1 MAGYVA
7 RRVLSA
13 IPVLF
18 LVTLIAF
25 GIMQIV
31 PGDPAMIIAGLGAT
45 PQEVAR
51 VRAQLGL
58 DQPWHIQLA
67 RWYQGLA
74 RGDLGDSL
82 LLGRSVSRALVERLP
97 VTLSLTGYAL
107 VLTLVVGILSGVA
120 ASLRPNTWLDQA
132 LMTIALLGV
141 SFPSFWLG
149 LMLIVVFAVQLDW
162 LPSGGYVPLT
172 ESVVGWLRST
182 TLPAI
187 SLALLQIG
195 LLARIV
201 RATMLEVLGQDYIR
215 TARTKGL
222 PAGTVVWKHAFR
234 NVMIPVVTIVGI
246 IIEPAAE
253 RVGGDRDRLLA
264 PGDRAPARLRGPPPR
279 LPGDP
284 GWAPGDRGRLR
295 PPQPAG
301 GRALRVPRPPRPVWA
316 RSLGSRGRGPCGAC
330 AGTAR
335 SSPA

>member
-1 MAGYVA
+1 MAAYVA

-58 DQPWHIQLA
+58 DQPRHVQLI

-82 LLGRSVSRALVERLP
+82 LLGRSVSRALVERHP

-107 VLTLVVGILSGVA
+107 LLTLVVGILSGVA
-120 ASLRPNTWLDQA
+120 ASLHPNTWIDQA

-149 LMLIVVFAVQLDW
+149 LMLIVLFAVHLDW
-162 LPSGGYVPLT
+162 LPSGGYVPLS

-182 TLPAI
+182 TLPAV

-222 PAGTVVWKHAFR
+222 PARAVVWKHAFR

-246 IIEPAAE
+246 ITSLLLSGSVVIETVYSVP
-253 RVGGDRDRLLA
+253 GIGRLLGSA
-264 PGDRAPARLRGPPPR
+264 VLRRDYPVIQGGLLVTAAGFVLLNLLVDVLYAYLDPRVRYEHDR
-279 LPGDP
+279 
-284 GWAPGDRGRLR
+284 
-295 PPQPAG
+295 
-301 GRALRVPRPPRPVWA
+301 
-316 RSLGSRGRGPCGAC
+316 
-330 AGTAR
+330 
-335 SSPA
+335 

>member
-51 VRAQLGL
+51 VRTQLGL
-58 DQPWHIQLA
+58 DQPRLVQLA

-97 VTLSLTGYAL
+97 VTLSLTAYAL
-107 VLTLVVGILSGVA
+107 VLTLAIGILSGVA

-149 LMLIVVFAVQLDW
+149 LMLIVLFAVRLDW

-172 ESVVGWLRST
+172 ESVVGWLRSA
-182 TLPAI
+182 TLPAV

-195 LLARIV
+195 LLARIT

-222 PAGTVVWKHAFR
+222 PGSAVVWKHAFR

-246 IIEPAAE
+246 ITSLLLSGSVVIETVYSLP
-253 RVGGDRDRLLA
+253 GIGRLLGSA
-264 PGDRAPARLRGPPPR
+264 VLRRDYPVIQGGLLVTAAGFVLLNLLVDVLYGYLDPR
-279 LPGDP
+279 V
-284 GWAPGDRGRLR
+284 RYEHER
-295 PPQPAG
+295 
-301 GRALRVPRPPRPVWA
+301 
-316 RSLGSRGRGPCGAC
+316 
-330 AGTAR
+330 
-335 SSPA
+335 

>member
-1 MAGYVA
+1 MAGYAA
-7 RRVLSA
+7 RRALSA
-13 IPVLF
+13 VPVLF

-149 LMLIVVFAVQLDW
+149 LMLIVVFAVRLDW
-162 LPSGGYVPLT
+162 LPTGGYVPLS

-182 TLPAI
+182 TLPAV

-222 PAGTVVWKHAFR
+222 PTSAVVWKHAFR

-246 IIEPAAE
+246 ITSLLLSGSVVIETVYSVP
-253 RVGGDRDRLLA
+253 GIGRLLGSA
-264 PGDRAPARLRGPPPR
+264 VLRRDYPVIQGGLLVTAAGFVLLNLLVDVLYAYLDPRVMYEHDR
-279 LPGDP
+279 
-284 GWAPGDRGRLR
+284 
-295 PPQPAG
+295 
-301 GRALRVPRPPRPVWA
+301 
-316 RSLGSRGRGPCGAC
+316 
-330 AGTAR
+330 
-335 SSPA
+335 

>member
-1 MAGYVA
+1 MFGYVA

-58 DQPWHIQLA
+58 DQPWHIQLV

-149 LMLIVVFAVQLDW
+149 LMLIVIFAVRLDW
-162 LPSGGYVPLT
+162 LPTGGYVPLT
-172 ESVVGWLRST
+172 DSVVGWLRST

-201 RATMLEVLGQDYIR
+201 RATMLEVLGQDYVR

-246 IIEPAAE
+246 ITSLLLSGSVVIETVYSLP
-253 RVGGDRDRLLA
+253 GIGRLLGSA
-264 PGDRAPARLRGPPPR
+264 VLRRDYPVIQGGLLVTAAGFVLLNLLVDVLYAYLDPRVRYEHDR
-279 LPGDP
+279 
-284 GWAPGDRGRLR
+284 
-295 PPQPAG
+295 
-301 GRALRVPRPPRPVWA
+301 
-316 RSLGSRGRGPCGAC
+316 
-330 AGTAR
+330 
-335 SSPA
+335 

>member
-1 MAGYVA
+1 
-7 RRVLSA
+7 
-13 IPVLF
+13 
-18 LVTLIAF
+18 
-25 GIMQIV
+25 MQIV

-51 VRAQLGL
+51 VRTQLGL
-58 DQPWHIQLA
+58 DQPRLVQLA

-107 VLTLVVGILSGVA
+107 VLTLSVGIGSGVA

-149 LMLIVVFAVQLDW
+149 LMLIVLFAVRLDW
-162 LPSGGYVPLT
+162 LPSGGYVPLS

-182 TLPAI
+182 TLPAV

-222 PAGTVVWKHAFR
+222 PAGAVVWKHAFR

-246 IIEPAAE
+246 ITSLLLSGSVVIETVYSLP
-253 RVGGDRDRLLA
+253 GIGRLLGSA
-264 PGDRAPARLRGPPPR
+264 VLRRDYPVIQGGLLVTAAGFVLLNLLVDVLYAYLDPRVRYEHDR
-279 LPGDP
+279 
-284 GWAPGDRGRLR
+284 
-295 PPQPAG
+295 
-301 GRALRVPRPPRPVWA
+301 
-316 RSLGSRGRGPCGAC
+316 
-330 AGTAR
+330 
-335 SSPA
+335 

>member
-1 MAGYVA
+1 MAGYAA

-58 DQPWHIQLA
+58 DQPWHVQLV

-74 RGDLGDSL
+74 HGDLGDSL

-97 VTLSLTGYAL
+97 VTLSLTAYAL
-107 VLTLVVGILSGVA
+107 LLTLVVGILSGVA

-132 LMTIALLGV
+132 LMTMALLGV

-149 LMLIVVFAVQLDW
+149 LMLIVVFAVRLDW
-162 LPSGGYVPLT
+162 LPSGGYVPLS

-182 TLPAI
+182 TLPAV

-222 PAGTVVWKHAFR
+222 PASAVVWKHAFR

-246 IIEPAAE
+246 ITSLLLSGSVVIETVYSVP
-253 RVGGDRDRLLA
+253 GIGRLLGSA
-264 PGDRAPARLRGPPPR
+264 VLRRDYPVIQGGLLVTAAGFVLLNLLVDVLYAYLDPRVRYEHDR
-279 LPGDP
+279 
-284 GWAPGDRGRLR
+284 
-295 PPQPAG
+295 
-301 GRALRVPRPPRPVWA
+301 
-316 RSLGSRGRGPCGAC
+316 
-330 AGTAR
+330 
-335 SSPA
+335 

>member
-1 MAGYVA
+1 
-7 RRVLSA
+7 
-13 IPVLF
+13 
-18 LVTLIAF
+18 
-25 GIMQIV
+25 MQIV

-82 LLGRSVSRALVERLP
+82 LLGRSVSRALIERLP
-97 VTLSLTGYAL
+97 VTVSLTGYAL

-149 LMLIVVFAVQLDW
+149 LMLIVVFAVRLDW

-172 ESVVGWLRST
+172 ESALGWLRST
-182 TLPAI
+182 TLPAV

-222 PAGTVVWKHAFR
+222 PAGAVVWKHAFR

-246 IIEPAAE
+246 ITSLLLSGSVVIETVYSLP
-253 RVGGDRDRLLA
+253 GIGRLLGSA
-264 PGDRAPARLRGPPPR
+264 VLRRDYPVIQGGLLVTAAGFVLLNLLVDVLYAYLDPRVRYEHDR
-279 LPGDP
+279 
-284 GWAPGDRGRLR
+284 
-295 PPQPAG
+295 
-301 GRALRVPRPPRPVWA
+301 
-316 RSLGSRGRGPCGAC
+316 
-330 AGTAR
+330 
-335 SSPA
+335 